1 MADHLY
7 TFEPVGVLHSPYREK
22 FGIPRQPGLARH
34 AHAELRLSPPYNHP
48 DSVRGLES
56 FSHVWLLFAF
66 HHTAEQGW
74 KPTVRPPRL
83 GGNAR
88 VGVFASRSTF
98 RPNPVGLSVAELL
111 GVDTYHG
118 VTLRLGGV
126 DLLDGTPIFDIKPYI
141 PFVDSQPQAIGGF
154 VDGPPALLPVR
165 WSAKARAAVNAR
177 LARWPTL
184 DALIEEVLAQDPRPA
199 YQDDPAREY
208 GVRLYDCNV
217 RFIIADG
224 VASVLDVCDDV
235 PM

>member
-1 MADHLY
+1 
-7 TFEPVGVLHSPYREK
+7 
-22 FGIPRQPGLARH
+22 
-34 AHAELRLSPPYNHP
+34 
-48 DSVRGLES
+48 
-56 FSHVWLLFAF
+56 
-66 HHTAEQGW
+66 
-74 KPTVRPPRL
+74 
-83 GGNAR
+83 
-88 VGVFASRSTF
+88 
-98 RPNPVGLSVAELL
+98 
-111 GVDTYHG
+111 
-118 VTLRLGGV
+118 
-126 DLLDGTPIFDIKPYI
+126 
-141 PFVDSQPQAIGGF
+141 VDSQPQAIGGC